1 MGGAILLLLAGTQ
14 ILDWYWIVLLTVAS
28 LGTGL
33 YRLRKTIPSTYTL
46 AQRMDRRLSLA
57 DALSTATYFSSDG
70 ARGDAAIRERQ
81 RGEAEGIARTVDVRA
96 GVPFHRSRW
105 AIPAAGLAL
114 VACGLFAVRYA
125 VTGSLNLR
133 PSLVR
138 MAFDSFFSTKTE
150 LAKANKRTKPGDI
163 KPPPMDPGA
172 ADSPTTQNDLAPDS
186 VLDTVD
192 IPDVNNPQATDQSK
206 SAARDGSQPE
216 TPPEAQGENTEK
228 GDKSAAGNEA
238 DDDKAP
244 QGDNSKNGK
253 QSAKQDSKQGSANE
267 NSSLM
272 DKLKDAMANMLNKMK
287 SKDGQQSPQTAQN
300 GKQGGQQDKSN
311 SQKSQQSKSQSAE
324 ADAQNDQS
332 QSDGDK
338 KQSAEARGNEKSS
351 DKSASQDSKSG
362 IGSADGDKAARE
374 AEQLATMGKISEIIG
389 KRSANVTG
397 EVMVEVGSSK
407 QQLKTPWAQ
416 KQAAHAEAGSEINRD
431 EVPLMYQQ
439 FVQQYFEEIRKTPAA
454 KK

>member
-1 MGGAILLLLAGTQ
+1 
-14 ILDWYWIVLLTVAS
+14 
-28 LGTGL
+28 
-33 YRLRKTIPSTYTL
+33 
-46 AQRMDRRLSLA
+46 MDRRLSLA
-57 DALSTATYFSSDG
+57 DALSTAIYFSSSEFSSSKV
-70 ARGDAAIRERQ
+70 RGEEAIRERQ
-81 RGEAEGIARTVDVRA
+81 RGEAEAIARTVDVRA
-96 GVPFHRSRW
+96 GVPYHRSRYI
-105 AIPAAGLAL
+105 IPALGLLL

-138 MAFDSFFSTKTE
+138 MAFDTFFSSKTE
-150 LAKANKRTKPGDI
+150 LAKANKGKKPGDM
-163 KPPPMDPGA
+163 KPPPLDPG
-172 ADSPTTQNDLAPDS
+172 SPEGPTTQNDMAPDS

-216 TPPEAQGENTEK
+216 TPPEAQGENSDK

-238 DDDKAP
+238 DDDKGP
-244 QGDNSKNGK
+244 QGDQSKNGK
-253 QSAKQDSKQGSANE
+253 QNAKQESKQGSASE

-272 DKLKDAMANMLNKMK
+272 DKLRDAMANMLNKMK
-287 SKDGQQSPQTAQN
+287 SQKDGQPSPQTAQ

-311 SQKSQQSKSQSAE
+311 QQKSQQAKSQSADAE
-324 ADAQNDQS
+324 ATNDQS

-351 DKSASQDSKSG
+351 DKNASQDSKSG

-416 KQAAHAEAGSEINRD
+416 RQAAHAEAGSEIHRD
-431 EVPLMYQQ
+431 EIPLMYQQ
-439 FVQQYFEEIRKTPAA
+439 FVQQYFEEIRKTPEASKPA

>member
-1 MGGAILLLLAGTQ
+1 MSGKSSLTELLTRARRRCIAHLLADQSALAVTIGMGGAILLLLAGTQ
-14 ILDWYWIVLLTVAS
+14 ILDWYWVVLLTVVS

-57 DALSTATYFSSDG
+57 DALSTAIYFSSSEFSSSKV
-70 ARGDAAIRERQ
+70 RGEEAIRERQ
-81 RGEAEGIARTVDVRA
+81 RGEAEAIARTVDVRA
-96 GVPFHRSRW
+96 GVPYHRSRYI
-105 AIPAAGLAL
+105 IPALGLLL

-138 MAFDSFFSTKTE
+138 MAFDTFFSSKTE
-150 LAKANKRTKPGDI
+150 LAKANKGKKPGDM
-163 KPPPMDPGA
+163 KPPPLDPG
-172 ADSPTTQNDLAPDS
+172 SPEGPTTQNDMAPDS

-216 TPPEAQGENTEK
+216 TPPEAQGENSDK

-238 DDDKAP
+238 DDDKGP
-244 QGDNSKNGK
+244 QGDQSKNGK
-253 QSAKQDSKQGSANE
+253 QNAKQESKQGSASE

-272 DKLKDAMANMLNKMK
+272 DKLRDAMANMLNKMK
-287 SKDGQQSPQTAQN
+287 SQKDGQPSPQTAQ

-311 SQKSQQSKSQSAE
+311 QQKSQQAKSQSADAE
-324 ADAQNDQS
+324 ATNDQS

-351 DKSASQDSKSG
+351 DKNASQDSKSG
-362 IGSADGDKAARE
+362 IG
-374 AEQLATMGKISEIIG
+374 L
-389 KRSANVTG
+389 
-397 EVMVEVGSSK
+397 
-407 QQLKTPWAQ
+407 
-416 KQAAHAEAGSEINRD
+416 
-431 EVPLMYQQ
+431 Y
-439 FVQQYFEEIRKTPAA
+439 
-454 KK
+454 